1 MTTLKELEKWRDD
14 PKNWSVSESV
24 NCTIL
29 LDNLFHTTDIW
40 NIVLEFVGV
49 GVADFYQDS
58 RECCKCDCDKRIH
71 SLSKTCLLYTSP
83 SPRD

>member
-14 PKNWSVSESV
+14 PKNLSVSESV

-40 NIVLEFVGV
+40 NIVL
-49 GVADFYQDS
+49 
-58 RECCKCDCDKRIH
+58 
-71 SLSKTCLLYTSP
+71 
-83 SPRD
+83 